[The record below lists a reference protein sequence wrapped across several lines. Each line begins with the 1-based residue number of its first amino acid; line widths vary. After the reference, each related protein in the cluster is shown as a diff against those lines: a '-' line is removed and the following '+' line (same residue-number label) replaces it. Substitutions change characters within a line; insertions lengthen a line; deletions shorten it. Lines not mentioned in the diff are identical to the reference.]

1 MALTLKTADPGQGL
15 QWVRGALRVFARRP
29 LALTAMLMGF
39 FLLGLLVATLL
50 PVVGG
55 LLTLAAL
62 PLLSLGFMIATHA
75 VQVGEAPHMG
85 MFFSPLRGPARNRL
99 AMLGVVYAALLVG
112 GFLLCDLIHGGEL
125 RAALQAMQTPPA
137 NEAEI
142 LAGRP
147 DLLLGPALF
156 MLWAALLSVPFWHAP
171 ALIHWGH
178 QTVAQSLFSS
188 TLACWRNKGAFLV
201 YGLAWLA
208 LGMASSMAVTVLLL
222 IFPNPQWVAG
232 ASLGVAMVLSTVF
245 YASLYFTFVD
255 SFAPADAAAGA
266 NIDATA

>member
-1 MALTLKTADPGQGL
+1 VALTLKTADPGQGL
-15 QWVRGALRVFARRP
+15 QWVRGALRVFACRP

-39 FLLGLLVATLL
+39 FLLCLFVIVLL
-50 PVVGG
+50 PYVGE
-55 LLTLAAL
+55 LLTLAAM

-75 VQVGEAPHMG
+75 VQAGEAPHIG
-85 MFFSPLRGPARNRL
+85 MFFGPLRGPARGRL

-112 GFLLCDLIHGGEL
+112 GFLLCDLVDGGEL
-125 RAALQAMQTPPA
+125 RKTLDAIQAQPA
-137 NEAEI
+137 NEAQI
-142 LAGRP
+142 LAAN
-147 DLLLGPALF
+147 PAWLF
-156 MLWAALLSVPFWHAP
+156 GMALRMTWAALLSVPFWHAP